1 MVIAITILE
10 RRINVLSGALFEQIR
25 KEKDFQ
31 FMQHDLDT
39 ISDNFYDAFKLTES
53 KQ

>member
-10 RRINVLSGALFEQIR
+10 RRINVLSGALFDQIR

-31 FMQHDLDT
+31 FVQMDLDT
-39 ISDNFYDAFKLTES
+39 ISDSFYDVFK
-53 KQ
+53 